1 MALVWRTDNRD
12 AVRREV
18 HERAA
23 KALWQAAEYLLDES
37 NRTIPV
43 EEGTMERSGE
53 AVIDEEALIAA
64 VSYGG
69 AASAYVLRQHE
80 ETTWSHSGNGRAK
93 WLEYTFKEQASR
105 IAAWLAERMRW

>member
-1 MALVWRTDNRD
+1 MAVVWRTDNRD
-12 AVRREV
+12 AVKREV

-23 KALWQAAEYLLDES
+23 KALWQAAEYLLEES
-37 NRTIPV
+37 NRTIPL

-53 AVIDEEALIAA
+53 AVIDEETLTAA

-80 ETTWSHSGNGRAK
+80 ETTWAHANGRRAK
-93 WLEYTFKEQASR
+93 WLEHTFKEQASR
-105 IAAWLAERMRW
+105 IGAWLAERMRW